1 MSEETPRPEP
11 DSGIS
16 RRGFLKGV
24 GTGVAATGLLT
35 TIEPSTAA
43 AARGPQTHGPGAGPL
58 TLKVNGKVHKTV
70 AEPRHVL
77 LDVLRQNLDITG
89 PKPICE
95 RGACGGCT
103 VLVDGEPVYSCMMLA
118 LDAVGKDITTVEGLA
133 DGKTLDPV
141 QQAFIEHD
149 ALMCGFCTP
158 GFLMSVRALIDRN
171 PNPNLDDVKTAVA
184 GNTCRCGTY
193 PRIFEAALTAARIT
207 RGEA

>member
-1 MSEETPRPEP
+1 MSDERIEP
-11 DSGIS
+11 NVESGIS
-16 RRGFLKGV
+16 RRRFLKGV

-35 TIEPSTAA
+35 SIEPLTADA
-43 AARGPQTHGPGAGPL
+43 GKSRHLGPGTVPI
-58 TLKVNGKVHKTV
+58 TLDVNGQAYPADV
-70 AEPRHVL
+70 EPRHVL
-77 LDVLRQNLDITG
+77 LDVLRKNLGITG

-103 VLVDGEPVYSCMMLA
+103 VLVDGDPVYSCMMLA
-118 LDAVGKDITTVEGLA
+118 VDAVGKEITTVEGLA
-133 DGKTLDPV
+133 DGEKLDPV
-141 QQAFIEHD
+141 QAAFIEHD

-171 PNPNLDDVKTAVA
+171 PNPRMSDIKEAVS

-193 PRIFEAALTAARIT
+193 PRIFEAVLTAARVT

>member
-1 MSEETPRPEP
+1 VSEDTPRPES

-24 GTGVAATGLLT
+24 GTGVTATGLLT
-35 TIEPSTAA
+35 TIEPSTVEAA
-43 AARGPQTHGPGAGPL
+43 KGPVSHGPGAVPIVL
-58 TLKVNGKVHKTV
+58 EVNGKTHRTE

-77 LDVLRQNLDITG
+77 LDVLRTNLDITG

-118 LDAVGKDITTVEGLA
+118 LDATGKKITTVEGLA
-133 DGKTLDPV
+133 DGEKLDPV
-141 QQAFIEHD
+141 QEAFIEHD

-171 PNPNLDDVKTAVA
+171 PNPNLDDVKAAVS

-193 PRIFEAALTAARIT
+193 PRIFEAALKAAKIT

>member
-1 MSEETPRPEP
+1 VADEKNVTEA

-16 RRGFLKGV
+16 RRHFLKGV

-35 TIEPSTAA
+35 TIEPSSVEAA
-43 AARGPQTHGPGAGPL
+43 QSKRIGPGSVPV
-58 TLKVNGKVHKTV
+58 TLKVNGQAYSTEV
-70 AEPRHVL
+70 EPRHVL
-77 LDVLRQNLDITG
+77 LDVLRKNLDITG

-103 VLVDGEPVYSCMMLA
+103 VLADGEPVYSCMMLA
-118 LDAVGKDITTVEGLA
+118 VDVVGKEIKTVEGLA
-133 DGKTLDPV
+133 NGDQLDPV
-141 QQAFIEHD
+141 QEAFIQHD

-171 PNPNLDDVKTAVA
+171 ANPTLDDVKSAVA

-193 PRIFEAALTAARIT
+193 PRIFEAALTAARVT

>member
-1 MSEETPRPEP
+1 MSDERSTPEA

-16 RRGFLKGV
+16 RRRFLKGV

-35 TIEPSTAA
+35 SIEPSFIDAA
-43 AARGPQTHGPGAGPL
+43 SRKKSLGPGVVPI
-58 TLKVNGKVHKTV
+58 TLDVNGKAYPTDV
-70 AEPRHVL
+70 EPRHVL
-77 LDVLRQNLDITG
+77 LDVLRKNLGITG

-103 VLVDGEPVYSCMMLA
+103 VLVDGEPVYACMMLA
-118 LDAVGKDITTVEGLA
+118 VDAVGKEITTVEGLA
-133 DGKTLDPV
+133 KGDQLDPV

-171 PNPNLDDVKTAVA
+171 PNPTLEDVKAAVS

-193 PRIFEAALTAARIT
+193 PRIFSAALSAARIT
-207 RGEA
+207 REGA